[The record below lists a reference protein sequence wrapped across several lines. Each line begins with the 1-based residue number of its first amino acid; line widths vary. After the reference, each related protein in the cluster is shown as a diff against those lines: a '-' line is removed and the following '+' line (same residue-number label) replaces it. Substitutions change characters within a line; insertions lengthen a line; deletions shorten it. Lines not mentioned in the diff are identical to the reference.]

1 MPRRTIVNYA
11 AVNITENL
19 TAKVTSKAS
28 SSSLLSSEA
37 FFNFIARSIFF
48 WQSANRQGSINLS
61 GPDGL
66 TGFDGR
72 RRDEMFQTTHLDVW
86 WTVDPINGLK
96 TPAATLKNWSE
107 WNCNSFFVAIG
118 NGFTT
123 WWRSTRGWAWHGRR
137 LEVLISR
144 LISAEFRVPKHLPN
158 FAVLSGSQLAS
169 CINHI

>member
-28 SSSLLSSEA
+28 SSSFLSSEA

-96 TPAATLKNWSE
+96 TPAATLKNLSE
-107 WNCNSFFVAIG
+107 WNCNSFFCRNWKWFYHLV
-118 NGFTT
+118 TLYQRLSLT
-123 WWRSTRGWAWHGRR
+123 RPSLRSTDIQTH
-137 LEVLISR
+137 LC
-144 LISAEFRVPKHLPN
+144 RVP
-158 FAVLSGSQLAS
+158 GSQALA
-169 CINHI
+169 